1 MNPSSRSRRSRVA
14 RTLKLLSLALFST
27 LGLAACGGGDSG
39 GTGTGAIET
48 VSPEAKEACAGSPL
62 AGTVKLPSG
71 FPQPSGVTY
80 VKQSESGPTTIVDG
94 RFAGTVEEG
103 YDAYLSAV
111 KDAGYTVLF
120 NEREG
125 EDDAEVSYEAGAT
138 SGQIALRN
146 ECGEADKTYVHIT
159 NRPA

>member
-1 MNPSSRSRRSRVA
+1 MA

-27 LGLAACGGGDSG
+27 FALAACGGDSKSKETDTG
-39 GTGTGAIET
+39 GSVA
-48 VSPEAKEACAGSPL
+48 SPEAKEACTGSPL
-62 AGTVKLPSG
+62 TGAVKLPSG

-125 EDDAEVSYEAGAT
+125 EDDAEVSYEAGST